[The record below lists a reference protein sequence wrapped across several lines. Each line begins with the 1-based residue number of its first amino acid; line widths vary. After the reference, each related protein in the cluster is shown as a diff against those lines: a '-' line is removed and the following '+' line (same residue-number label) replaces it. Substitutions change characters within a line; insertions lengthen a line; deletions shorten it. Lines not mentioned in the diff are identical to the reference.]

1 MRRPAAS
8 PPASVCLSAARLIR
22 RGCAESESSAVVVQQ
37 DDFSDIDIARSLP
50 TYGPVATAGYSV
62 LTGGMLVFA
71 GARTLAPSG
80 SLAGRS
86 LTSCGGCAAA
96 GVLGMVFMEI
106 FGTSTPVKAMDL
118 TFSECLDNSDVV
130 ALVGEPVNHFGQ
142 NAGRGRHGQS
152 QGKPTHK
159 TFTKEVEG
167 QEVTVRRLAPAEA
180 RQPLPPRPAPH
191 LRRCNAHGNDA
202 AAQAVQV
209 LFYLRGSRSEATVK
223 AEVRR
228 REPSAPFRPVLHCS
242 PSLERECVWVFRS
255 IRAAGSWGSL
265 RR

>member
-1 MRRPAAS
+1 
-8 PPASVCLSAARLIR
+8 
-22 RGCAESESSAVVVQQ
+22 
-37 DDFSDIDIARSLP
+37 
-50 TYGPVATAGYSV
+50 
-62 LTGGMLVFA
+62 
-71 GARTLAPSG
+71 
-80 SLAGRS
+80 
-86 LTSCGGCAAA
+86 
-96 GVLGMVFMEI
+96 MEI

-209 LFYLRGSRSEATVK
+209 MFYLRGSRSEATVK